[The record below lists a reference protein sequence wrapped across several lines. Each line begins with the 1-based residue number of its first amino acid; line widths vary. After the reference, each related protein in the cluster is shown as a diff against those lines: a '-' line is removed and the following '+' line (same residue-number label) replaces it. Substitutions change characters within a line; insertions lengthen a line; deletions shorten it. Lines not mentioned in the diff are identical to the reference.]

1 MRRILNRR
9 AKKKS
14 IFFICIFLVVFSAII
29 LIFSSCSKDIY
40 NDDKKIAEQG
50 DSYSYGDKI
59 GSQKSNNDLDLKFSG
74 FSGYDTIL
82 ILKVSEDSTI
92 TLNYDLNIK
101 SGNFKLVK
109 VSPDKHI
116 ENILEESATGNK
128 NIELKKGEYRFKI
141 VGKSS
146 KGQIKISFNDTKNIE
161 AIISD

>member
-74 FSGYDTIL
+74 FSG
-82 ILKVSEDSTI
+82 
-92 TLNYDLNIK
+92 
-101 SGNFKLVK
+101 
-109 VSPDKHI
+109 
-116 ENILEESATGNK
+116 
-128 NIELKKGEYRFKI
+128 
-141 VGKSS
+141 
-146 KGQIKISFNDTKNIE
+146 
-161 AIISD
+161 

>member
-1 MRRILNRR
+1 MRKIFNRR
-9 AKKKS
+9 VKNKN
-14 IFFICIFLVVFSAII
+14 IFFIGIFLLIFLVII
-29 LIFSSCSKDIY
+29 FKFNSCEKNVY

-59 GSQKSNNDLDLKFSG
+59 GSQNSNNDLDLKFRD

-82 ILKVSEDSTI
+82 ILKVSEDSSI

-101 SGNFKLVK
+101 SGDFKLVM
-109 VSPDKHI
+109 VSTDKHI

-141 VGKSS
+141 VGKSA